1 MKTIKLSNGYN
12 IPAIGLGTWQSM
24 ENEAEKAVLA
34 ALETGYR
41 HIDTAAFYDNE
52 QEVGKAV
59 RESGIPREDLFL
71 TTKIWNSVST
81 AEEADKAIDQSLQRL
96 GCGYIDLLLLH
107 WPGSC
112 SRNAAVYSAMEKAV
126 DAGKV
131 RSLGVS
137 NHNIH
142 HIDALL
148 KTAGIAPVVNQV
160 ECHIH
165 LQNHR
170 LQAWCAEKG
179 IILEAYAPL
188 KSWRVKDVLE
198 DSGLQKVAEKHGK
211 TPVQI
216 ALRWFIQRGIVPLPK
231 SVNPQRIASNFDVF
245 NFSLTDED
253 MKVLR
258 SRNKGQKLFMEPDN
272 IDFGFPALE

>member
-1 MKTIKLSNGYN
+1 M
-12 IPAIGLGTWQSM
+12 PPVALGTWQSKDA
-24 ENEAEKAVLA
+24 ENAVLA

-41 HIDTAAFYDNE
+41 HIDTAAIYENE
-52 QEVGKAV
+52 QEVGKAIK
-59 RESGIPREDLFL
+59 ESGIPRRDIFL

-81 AEEADKAIDQSLQRL
+81 ADEAAKAIDESLQRL
-96 GCGYIDLLLLH
+96 GTDYVDLLLIH

-126 DAGKV
+126 DEGKA
-131 RSLGVS
+131 RSTGVS

-148 KTAGIAPVVNQV
+148 KTARIAPVVNQV

-170 LQAWCAEKG
+170 LQDWCTDNG

-188 KSWRVKDVLE
+188 KSWKVKDVTENPVLTE
-198 DSGLQKVAEKHGK
+198 IAEKHGK
-211 TPVQI
+211 TPVQV
-216 ALRWFIQRGIVPLPK
+216 ALRWLIQRGIVPLPK
-231 SVNPQRIASNFDVF
+231 STSPQRIASNFDVF
-245 NFSLTDED
+245 NFSLGNED
-253 MKVLR
+253 MKAIRRL
-258 SRNKGQKLFMEPDN
+258 NKGQKMFIEPDN
-272 IDFGFPALE
+272 MDIGFPPSL

>member
-1 MKTIKLSNGYN
+1 MENIKLSNGYSM
-12 IPAIGLGTWQSM
+12 PPVALGTWQSKD
-24 ENEAEKAVLA
+24 AEKAVLA

-41 HIDTAAFYDNE
+41 HIDTAAIYENE
-52 QEVGKAV
+52 QEVGKAIK
-59 RESGIPREDLFL
+59 ESGIPRSDIFL

-81 AEEADKAIDQSLQRL
+81 TDEAAKAINESLQRL
-96 GCGYIDLLLLH
+96 GTDYVDLLLIH

-126 DAGKV
+126 DEGKA
-131 RSLGVS
+131 RSTGVS

-148 KTAGIAPVVNQV
+148 KTARIAPVVNQV

-170 LQAWCAEKG
+170 LQAWCADNG

-188 KSWRVKDVLE
+188 KSWKVNDVTENPVLTE
-198 DSGLQKVAEKHGK
+198 IAEKHGK

-216 ALRWFIQRGIVPLPK
+216 ALRWLIQRGIVPLPK
-231 SVNPQRIASNFDVF
+231 STSPQRIASNFDVF
-245 NFSLTDED
+245 NFSLGNED
-253 MKVLR
+253 MKAIRRL
-258 SRNKGQKLFMEPDN
+258 NKGQKMFIEPDN
-272 IDFGFPALE
+272 MDIGFPPSL